1 MIEDLRERIHEANIE
16 LHRLEA
22 KSYEF
27 IHSEI
32 YNKREQ
38 KRINSTLKRVNKI
51 ICNNQKRVLD
61 FGAGTGN
68 LTGKLLHMGYEVTAI
83 DISTEMCELL
93 KNKYKNYLEN
103 KKLRVINSKIEDVSF
118 NKEEFDLITCYSVLH
133 HLPDYVDVIRKLTF
147 FLKKGGIMYL
157 DHEESSFFWD
167 ESQNCARLE
176 KIVHYVYLKSSRLL
190 NRLINWIIGINANYI
205 NAQTRLADYWD
216 KKEHHLDYSKIEN
229 IFEEEK
235 FSFFTRENYHH
246 HITWIANPFFYL
258 YKYTCKPD
266 MSLWLA
272 KK

>member
-1 MIEDLRERIHEANIE
+1 MIENLRERIHKANID
-16 LHRLEA
+16 LHRIEA
-22 KSYEF
+22 KYYEF

-38 KRINSTLKRVNKI
+38 RRIKSTLKRADKI
-51 ICNNQKRVLD
+51 IRDNQKKVLD

-83 DISTEMCELL
+83 DISAEMCKLL
-93 KNKYKNYLEN
+93 KNKYRHYLKN
-103 KKLRVINSKIEDVSF
+103 KKLRAINSKIEDVSF

-147 FLKKGGIMYL
+147 FLKKGGVMYL
-157 DHEESSFFWD
+157 DHEESPFFWI
-167 ESQNCARLE
+167 EPQNRARIE
-176 KIVHYVYLKSSRLL
+176 KKVSYLYFRSNGLL
-190 NRLINWIIGINANYI
+190 NLLTNSIIGINTPYI
-205 NAQTRLADYWD
+205 SAEARLADYWD
-216 KKEHHLDYSKIEN
+216 KKDHHLDYSKIEQ

-235 FSFFTRENYHH
+235 FSYFTQENYHL

-258 YKYTCKPD
+258 YRYTCKPD